1 VMLARIKF
9 ALPIRLFLWIEWNSK
24 RHLPISVISWRNWA
38 EGPSSLQNQAG
49 QSMALTNYA
58 SITILVSTRLIRLEA
73 ITLEIHT
80 CCSPYNIDSE
90 NKAQTAT
97 LKSSDLRLV
106 Y

>member
-1 VMLARIKF
+1 MLARIKF

-80 CCSPYNIDSE
+80 CSSYNIDSE

-97 LKSSDLRLV
+97 LKSSGLHLV